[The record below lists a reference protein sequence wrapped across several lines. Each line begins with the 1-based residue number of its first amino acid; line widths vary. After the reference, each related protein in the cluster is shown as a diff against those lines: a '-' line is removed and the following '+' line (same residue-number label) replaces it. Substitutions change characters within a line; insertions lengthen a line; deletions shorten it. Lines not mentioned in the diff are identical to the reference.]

1 MWKSGDADMSRV
13 IVDFST
19 PGAGFDQPLELW
31 RACHE
36 RVRRMIG
43 LIQRLAA
50 HLEKSAVDTDART
63 TATSIRRYFDEAA
76 PRHHEDEEED
86 LFPRLRSRLERL
98 DSEQAKKVTDALA
111 TLEADHKDLSAMW
124 HMLRAPL
131 ARIEH
136 GKEATLDEA
145 TIALFVSRYRAHM
158 EIEETVIEPVL
169 KRLLAKRDIDAI
181 GKTMAQRR
189 GVDWSDLATAR

>member
-1 MWKSGDADMSRV
+1 MGKSGDADMSRV

-19 PGAGFDQPLELW
+19 PGAGFDQPLALW

-50 HLEKSAVDTDART
+50 HLETSSIDTDART
-63 TATSIRRYFDEAA
+63 TATSIHRYFDEAA

-86 LFPRLRSRLERL
+86 LFPRLRNRLERL
-98 DSEQAKKVTDALA
+98 DPEQAKKVTDALA

-124 HMLRAPL
+124 HMLREPL
-131 ARIEH
+131 AHIEH
-136 GKEATLDEA
+136 GKAATLDEA

-158 EIEETVIEPVL
+158 EIEETIIEPAL
-169 KRLLAKRDIDAI
+169 KRLLTKRDIEAI

-189 GVDWSDLATAR
+189 GVDWSELTTAR